1 MFRQDYAAH
10 SRRSIMA
17 RSAPPQLAASLEVP
31 EGTALL
37 VIENIGYD
45 QYDVPIELSIE
56 SISGETHQFSF
67 DVFSNS

>member
-1 MFRQDYAAH
+1 MCRQDYAAH

-37 VIENIGYD
+37 VIENIVYD

-56 SISGETHQFSF
+56 SISGEAHQFSF

>member
-1 MFRQDYAAH
+1 MCRQDYAAH

-37 VIENIGYD
+37 VIENIVYD

-56 SISGETHQFSF
+56 SISREAHQFSF

>member
-1 MFRQDYAAH
+1 
-10 SRRSIMA
+10 MA

-37 VIENIGYD
+37 VIENIVYD

-56 SISGETHQFSF
+56 SISGEAHQFSF